1 MSKKLNDLIIQNEN
15 LKEENDAIINQ
26 MAILKDE
33 IHKQK
38 VTIYELNNCPGKIQN
53 HEEFNS
59 ALKLIIENYK
69 GKSSGKEYDEALK
82 KLKDQNTQY
91 YSSSSNKRE
100 KTDDGKKPEQKKKGF
115 LGIFG

>member
-1 MSKKLNDLIIQNEN
+1 MSKKLNELILQNEN

-33 IHKQK
+33 MHKQK
-38 VTIYELNNCPGKIQN
+38 LTIYELNNCPGKIQN
-53 HEEFNS
+53 PEEFNN

-69 GKSSGKEYDEALK
+69 GKSTGKEYEEALK
-82 KLKDQNTQY
+82 KIKDQNTLY
-91 YSSSSNKRE
+91 YSSSSSKRE
-100 KTDDGKKPEQKKKGF
+100 KTDDNKKPEQKKKF